1 MSKIKAYRLNVDTI
15 ETIEDVKVIFGG
27 LNLTTHSAVK
37 DFDVLKKYFTEEIVD
52 VDVDEDDDDDED
64 SQEEC
69 DTCS

>member
-52 VDVDEDDDDDED
+52 EEEENDEDL
-64 SQEEC
+64 QEEC